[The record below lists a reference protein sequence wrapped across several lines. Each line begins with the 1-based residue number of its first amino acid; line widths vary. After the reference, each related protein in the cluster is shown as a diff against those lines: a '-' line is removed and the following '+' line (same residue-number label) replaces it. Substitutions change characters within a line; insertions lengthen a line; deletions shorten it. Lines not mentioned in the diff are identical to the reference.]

1 MFSLQQRMPMLQTFY
16 FERMK
21 NFWLNCCKKLMTN
34 LRKSR
39 HKFTQLTLKFSLSL
53 GLTLTLFACA
63 TNSVKPTADPIV
75 VNLVAINDFHGHID
89 AEKFSLGPAGEATTQ
104 TIFGGGVELL
114 GANLQAWR
122 KEDSELLFVGG
133 GDLIG
138 ASPGISSLFADEPTL
153 DALSMMGMRVSAVG
167 NHEFDQGVQELKR
180 QQNGGCI
187 SPRAD
192 KACKFNSRFDG
203 AKFTYLAANVIE
215 IASGKPLFP
224 AYSVEQAHGVKI
236 GFIGAVLR
244 DTPMMAASEHVKG
257 LEFMDEADAINS
269 NIPALKALGVKV
281 FVVLIHEGGTTTEAY
296 DQESCSQLKGPIVDI
311 VKRLDPAIKLIVS
324 GHSHSGFLCKVDGRT
339 VTQAQMYG
347 HLLTRIALTIDGS
360 SHEVSDIR
368 ARNIVMTPNA
378 APVPEVLSALMTK
391 SRDGSRAAMSKPVAR
406 LAVAVV
412 SRKLNDAGESAMG
425 NLVADAQLAAVKDQ
439 GVQIAF
445 MNNKGIRGN
454 LESGSDNISNY
465 GQNTSVLPFGNTLTM
480 MSFSGA
486 QIRVL
491 LEQQMWLDEEA
502 PDGRNVLQVSEGFTY
517 TWDRKRPVG
526 TRLVPESVKLNG
538 IPLNDGTEYRIVANN
553 FIAGGGDRLPMFQ
566 QGKNRVDTSIKDLDV
581 FIDYLKAREK
591 SGHPAGSNEAAGRV
605 KRLN

>member
-1 MFSLQQRMPMLQTFY
+1 MSISLLSAHPFAHRV
-16 FERMK
+16 
-21 NFWLNCCKKLMTN
+21 
-34 LRKSR
+34 
-39 HKFTQLTLKFSLSL
+39 LKCSFCF
-53 GLTLTLFACA
+53 GLALTLFACA
-63 TNSVKPTADPIV
+63 THPTTPPVKPIV
-75 VNLVAINDFHGHID
+75 VNLVAINDLHGHID
-89 AEKFSLGPAGEATTQ
+89 AEKFSLTPAGEVSPVNML
-104 TIFGGGVELL
+104 GGGVELL

-138 ASPGISSLFADEPTL
+138 ASPGMSSLFADEPTL

-180 QQNGGCI
+180 QQNGGCN

-192 KACKFNSRFDG
+192 KACKFNGDFTG
-203 AKFTYLAANVIE
+203 AKFSYIAANVIE
-215 IASGKPLFP
+215 SASGKPLFP
-224 AYSVEQAHGVKI
+224 AYVVEQAHGVKI

-257 LEFMDEADAINS
+257 LAFMDEADAINS

-296 DQESCSQLKGPIVDI
+296 DQQSCSQLKGPIVDI

-324 GHSHSGFLCKVDGRT
+324 GHSHSGFLCKVAGRT

-347 HLLTRIALTIDGS
+347 HLLTRIALTVDGAT
-360 SHEVSDIR
+360 HEVSDIS
-368 ARNIVMTPNA
+368 ARNIVMTPNGS
-378 APVPEVLSALMTK
+378 PVPEALSALMTK
-391 SRDGSRAAMSKPVAR
+391 ARNGTQAAMSQPVAR
-406 LAVAVV
+406 LAVPMV
-412 SRKLNDAGESAMG
+412 SRKLNDAGESPMG
-425 NLVADAQLAAVKDQ
+425 NLVADAQLAAVRNQ

-454 LESGSDNISNY
+454 LETGSNNMSTY
-465 GQNTSVLPFGNTLTM
+465 GQNTSVLPFGNTLTLL
-480 MSFSGA
+480 SFSGA

-502 PDGRNVLQVSEGFTY
+502 PDGRNVLQVSDGFSY
-517 TWDRKRPVG
+517 TWDRQRPIGQRVI
-526 TRLVPESVKLNG
+526 PESVKLNG
-538 IPLNDGTEYRIVANN
+538 VPLQDSTEYRVVANN
-553 FIAGGGDRLPMFQ
+553 FIAGGGDRMPMFQ
-566 QGKNRVDTSIKDLDV
+566 QGKNRVDTRIKDLDIFV
-581 FIDYLKAREK
+581 DYLKAREQ

>member
-1 MFSLQQRMPMLQTFY
+1 MSIHSKP
-16 FERMK
+16 
-21 NFWLNCCKKLMTN
+21 
-34 LRKSR
+34 R
-39 HKFTQLTLKFSLSL
+39 HQFTQFALKLSSSL
-53 GLTLTLFACA
+53 GLALTLFACA
-63 TNSVKPTADPIV
+63 TQSAKNDVKPIV

-89 AEKFSLGPAGEATTQ
+89 TEKFSLTPAGETTAQ
-104 TIFGGGVELL
+104 TIVGGGVELL

-122 KEDSELLFVGG
+122 KEDNQLLFVGG

-138 ASPGISSLFADEPTL
+138 ASPGISSLLADEPTL
-153 DALSMMGMRVSAVG
+153 DALSLMGMRVSAVG

-180 QQNGGCI
+180 QQNGGCH

-192 KACKFNSRFDG
+192 KACKFNPHFAG
-203 AKFTYLAANVIE
+203 AKFSYIAANVIE
-215 IASGKPLFP
+215 SASGKPLFP
-224 AYSVEQAHGVKI
+224 AYVVEQAHGVKI

-244 DTPMMAASEHVKG
+244 DTPMMAAREHVEG
-257 LEFMDEADAINS
+257 LQFMDEADAINS

-360 SHEVSDIR
+360 SHEVSNIS
-368 ARNIVMTPNA
+368 ARNIVMA
-378 APVPEVLSALMTK
+378 ASEAAVPVAISDLMTK
-391 SRDGSRAAMSKPVAR
+391 AREGSRAAMTRPVAR
-406 LAVAVV
+406 LAVPMV

-425 NLVADAQLAAVKDQ
+425 NLVADAQLAAVKKQ

-465 GQNTSVLPFGNTLTM
+465 GQNTSVLPFGNTLTLL
-480 MSFSGA
+480 SFSGA
-486 QIRVL
+486 QIRAL
-491 LEQQMWLDEEA
+491 LEQQMWVDEEA

-517 TWDRKRPVG
+517 TWDRQRRIGQRVI
-526 TRLVPESVKLNG
+526 PESVKLNG
-538 IPLNDGTEYRIVANN
+538 IPLNDATEYRIVANN
-553 FIAGGGDRLPMFQ
+553 FIAGGGDRMPMFQ

-581 FIDYLKAREK
+581 FIDYLQAREQ

-605 KRLN
+605 KRIN

>member
-1 MFSLQQRMPMLQTFY
+1 MSISRTSQHKLTHLSLRV
-16 FERMK
+16 
-21 NFWLNCCKKLMTN
+21 
-34 LRKSR
+34 
-39 HKFTQLTLKFSLSL
+39 SLSL
-53 GLTLTLFACA
+53 SLICTLFACA
-63 TNSVKPTADPIV
+63 TYPAKPIV

-89 AEKFSLGPAGEATTQ
+89 TEKFSLTKAGDTVAQ
-104 TIFGGGVELL
+104 TFVGGGVELL
-114 GANLQAWR
+114 GSNLQAWR
-122 KEDSELLFVGG
+122 KEDPELLFVGG

-138 ASPGISSLFADEPTL
+138 ASPGISSLFADEPAL

-180 QQNGGCI
+180 QQNGGCD

-192 KACKFNSRFDG
+192 KACKFNSGFSG
-203 AKFTYLAANVIE
+203 AKFTYIAANVIE
-215 IASGKPLFP
+215 NASGKPLFP
-224 AYSVEQAHGVKI
+224 AYYIDQAHGVKI

-257 LEFMDEADAINS
+257 LNFIDEADAINS

-281 FVVLIHEGGTTTEAY
+281 FVVLIHEGGTTTEAF
-296 DQESCSQLKGPIVDI
+296 DQASCSQLKGPIVDI

-347 HLLTRIALTIDGS
+347 HLLTRIAMTIDAA
-360 SHEVSDIR
+360 SHEVSDID
-368 ARNIVMTPNA
+368 ASNVVMAPSTV
-378 APVPEVLSALMTK
+378 PVPVGLSDLMTK
-391 SRDGSRAAMSKPVAR
+391 ARDGSRAAMTRPVAR
-406 LAVAVV
+406 LAVPVV
-412 SRKLNDAGESAMG
+412 SRKLNDAGESPMG
-425 NLVADAQLAAVKDQ
+425 DLVADAQLAAVKGQ

-454 LESGSDNISNY
+454 LETGSDNISNY
-465 GQNTSVLPFGNTLTM
+465 GQNTSVLPFGNTLTLL
-480 MSFSGA
+480 SLSGA

-502 PDGRNVLQVSEGFTY
+502 PDGRNVLQVSDGFTY
-517 TWDRKRPVG
+517 TWDRNRPIGQRVI
-526 TRLVPESVKLNG
+526 PESVKLNG
-538 IPLNDGTEYRIVANN
+538 APLNDATEYRIAANN
-553 FIAGGGDRLPMFQ
+553 FIAGGGDRMPMFT

-581 FIDYLKAREK
+581 FIDFLKAREH

-605 KRLN
+605 KRIN

>member
-1 MFSLQQRMPMLQTFY
+1 MSISLLSAYPFAHRV
-16 FERMK
+16 
-21 NFWLNCCKKLMTN
+21 
-34 LRKSR
+34 
-39 HKFTQLTLKFSLSL
+39 LKCSLCVGFALS
-53 GLTLTLFACA
+53 LFACA
-63 TNSVKPTADPIV
+63 THPSSSAVKPIV
-75 VNLVAINDFHGHID
+75 VNLVAINDFHGHIE
-89 AEKFSLGPAGEATTQ
+89 AEKFSLTPAGEVSPVTML
-104 TIFGGGVELL
+104 GGGVELL

-122 KEDSELLFVGG
+122 KEDRELLFVGG

-138 ASPGISSLFADEPTL
+138 ASPGMSSLFADEPTL

-180 QQNGGCI
+180 QQNGGCN

-192 KACKFNSRFDG
+192 KACKFNGDFTG
-203 AKFTYLAANVIE
+203 AKFSYIAANVIE
-215 IASGKPLFP
+215 SASGKPLFP
-224 AYSVEQAHGVKI
+224 AYVVEQAHGVKI

-257 LEFMDEADAINS
+257 LTFMDEADAINS

-296 DQESCSQLKGPIVDI
+296 DQQSCSQLKGPIVDI

-324 GHSHSGFLCKVDGRT
+324 GHSHSGFLCKVAGRT

-347 HLLTRIALTIDGS
+347 HLLTRIALTVDGAT
-360 SHEVSDIR
+360 HEVSDIS
-368 ARNIVMTPNA
+368 ARNIVMTPNGS
-378 APVPEVLSALMTK
+378 PVPEALSALMTK
-391 SRDGSRAAMSKPVAR
+391 ARNGTQAAMSQPVAR
-406 LAVAVV
+406 LAVPMV
-412 SRKLNDAGESAMG
+412 SRKLNDAGESPMG
-425 NLVADAQLAAVKDQ
+425 NLVADAQLAAVRNQ

-454 LESGSDNISNY
+454 LETGSDNMSTY
-465 GQNTSVLPFGNTLTM
+465 GQNTSVLPFGNTLTLL
-480 MSFSGA
+480 SFSGA

-502 PDGRNVLQVSEGFTY
+502 PDGRNVLQVSDGFSY
-517 TWDRKRPVG
+517 TWDRQRPIGQRVI
-526 TRLVPESVKLNG
+526 PESVKLNG
-538 IPLNDGTEYRIVANN
+538 VPLQDSSEYRVVANN
-553 FIAGGGDRLPMFQ
+553 FIAGGGDRMPMFQ
-566 QGKNRVDTSIKDLDV
+566 QGKNRVDTRIKDLDIFV
-581 FIDYLKAREK
+581 DYLKAREQ